1 MSVNTLSPKRINGIG
16 GSEAAA
22 VLGLSPWKT
31 PYQVYCDKLGLSG
44 EQETSPAMEWGTR
57 LEPVVRQKYAD
68 ETGRTVRFPV
78 GDEYGHMQSEEHPFM
93 LATLDGITDDGRGLE
108 IKTSRSGA
116 EWGDEGTDEVPTH
129 YVIQCQHNM
138 VVSGLDV
145 FDIPLLIGG
154 SDFRI
159 YEVPAD
165 EELQALIIE
174 REAAFWKMVEAK
186 TPPAPVNF
194 SDAIRRFATSR
205 EERFVADDDLLA
217 AVQQLRDAGTTAK
230 DAKVRDFDARFEI
243 LRRMKEADT
252 LVDVEGNVLLTYKR
266 SKDGEKFDAK
276 AFGEAHPDLLKQFSI
291 PKPGS
296 RRLLLK
302 EAK

>member
-1 MSVNTLSPKRINGIG
+1 MTTLSPNRVNSIG

-31 PYQVYCDKLGLSG
+31 PYQVWCDKLGLSG
-44 EQETSPAMEWGTR
+44 DQETSPAMEWGTR
-57 LEPVVRQKYAD
+57 LEPVIRQKYAD
-68 ETGRTVRFPV
+68 ETGRVVRWPV
-78 GDEYGHMQSEEHPFM
+78 GDEWGHMQSEEYPFM
-93 LATLDGITDDGRGLE
+93 GATLDGLTDDGRGLE

-116 EWGDEGTDEVPTH
+116 EWGDEGTDEVPQV
-129 YVIQCQHNM
+129 YVVQCQHSM
-138 VVSGLDV
+138 VVSKLEV
-145 FDIPLLIGG
+145 FDIALLIGG

-165 EELQALIIE
+165 PELQQIIIE
-174 REAAFWKMVEAK
+174 REAEFWQMVQSQ
-186 TPPAPVNF
+186 TPPEPITYA
-194 SDAIRRFATSR
+194 DAIQRFATSR

-217 AVQQLRDAGTTAK
+217 AVQQLRDAGAAAK
-230 DAKVRDFDARFEI
+230 AAKVSDFDARFEI

-252 LVDVEGNVLLTYKR
+252 LVDAENNVLLTYKQA
-266 SKDGEKFDAK
+266 KDGWRFDAK
-276 AFGEAHPDLLKQFSI
+276 AFEAAYPDLHREFSI

-302 EAK
+302 EGK